1 MIDQCDSRINHYASE
16 WRDYLAL
23 EKRYS
28 NNTLAAYERDLVQFF
43 TFLAGY
49 KGEIITQAMLEKL
62 VVSEF
67 RSFLSHMRKAGCG
80 NTSLARKLSSVRSFF
95 RLMERRRYFKN
106 ASIWALRTPKRPR
119 LLPKAVSEEQSLHTL
134 EELAEQQAEGWV
146 TKRDLAILL
155 LLYGCGLRISE
166 ALSLTPQDIPSSRVK
181 DAFLKIQGK
190 GGKER
195 LVPVLSPV
203 IRAIEAYVEHC
214 PFTLKPE
221 GALFMGVRGS
231 PLRRAVF
238 NKRLHQL
245 RGRIALP
252 DAATPHGFRHSFAS
266 HILGHGGDLRSI
278 QELLGH
284 ASLSTTQHY
293 THIDVNRLMHSY
305 QSLHP
310 RNS

>member
-1 MIDQCDSRINHYASE
+1 MMDHCDGRITQDVDE
-16 WRDYLAL
+16 WRNYLQL
-23 EKRYS
+23 EKRYTE
-28 NNTLAAYERDLVQFF
+28 NTLEAYGRDLNQFF
-43 TFLAGY
+43 RFLYEY
-49 KGEIITQAMLEKL
+49 KGEIVTRSLLEAL
-62 VVSEF
+62 IVSEF
-67 RSFLSHMRKAGCG
+67 RSFLSHMRNQGCG
-80 NTSLARKLSSVRSFF
+80 NASMARKLSSVRSFF
-95 RLMERRRYFKN
+95 RLMERRTYFKN
-106 ASIWALRTPKRPR
+106 ASIWSLRTPKQAR
-119 LLPKAVSEEQSLHTL
+119 LLPKAVGEAESLHTL
-134 EELAEQQAEGWV
+134 SEMAIADGEGWV

-166 ALSLTPQDIPSSRVK
+166 ALSLTPADIPPITTK
-181 DAFLKIQGK
+181 DAFLRVKGK

-195 LVPVLSPV
+195 LVPILAPVLRSV
-203 IRAIEAYVEHC
+203 EAYKQDC

-221 GALFMGVRGS
+221 EALFMGVRGS

-245 RGRIALP
+245 RGHIALP

-266 HILGHGGDLRSI
+266 HILSHGGDLRSI

-293 THIDVNRLMHSY
+293 THIDVDRLMHSY